1 MAQRTS
7 YGFTMIELVV
17 AIAIIAI
24 LAGVSTVVVS
34 GVLQDAKISKAKT
47 DVKVLAEAIL
57 NVYRDT
63 TIWPQDNPMTTVAL
77 WNNPRNGLFR
87 TATGGVNARYPA
99 RAWKGPYL
107 NKPVESDPWGIPY
120 RYQAIG
126 TVRGVACHGLNNTYN
141 NSINAQLTTT
151 SDDIVFYIQ

>member
-1 MAQRTS
+1 MARKIN
-7 YGFTMIELVV
+7 YGFTILELVV
-17 AIAIIAI
+17 TIAIIAI

-34 GVLQDAKISKAKT
+34 NILEDAKLTKAKT

-63 TIWPQDNPMTTVAL
+63 TVWPQDNPINTVDL

-87 TATGGVNARYPA
+87 TATGGLSARYPA

-107 NKPVESDPWGIPY
+107 NKLVETDPWGTSY
-120 RYQAIG
+120 RYQAVG
-126 TVRGVACHGLNNTYN
+126 TIRGVASCGPNRAYN
-141 NSINAQLTTT
+141 NSFNQLQAQV
-151 SDDIVFYIQ
+151 DDIVFYIQ